1 LVIDDGLAKA
11 YQQQTGIAGYTLIS
25 NSRGLLLAEHKPF
38 ESAQK
43 AIQDEVDLDSRTEI
57 IATYPRRMRVEDTDK
72 GQEIKG
78 RIEALQAL
86 LNAYRTGLIKE
97 SN

>member
-1 LVIDDGLAKA
+1 
-11 YQQQTGIAGYTLIS
+11 S
-25 NSRGLLLAEHKPF
+25 NSRGLLLAEHTPF

-43 AIQDEVDLDSRTEI
+43 AILDEVDLDSRTEI
-57 IATYPRRMRVEDTDK
+57 IATYPRRMCVMDTDK
-72 GQEIKG
+72 GEEIKG

-86 LNAYRTGLIKE
+86 LDAYRTGLIKE